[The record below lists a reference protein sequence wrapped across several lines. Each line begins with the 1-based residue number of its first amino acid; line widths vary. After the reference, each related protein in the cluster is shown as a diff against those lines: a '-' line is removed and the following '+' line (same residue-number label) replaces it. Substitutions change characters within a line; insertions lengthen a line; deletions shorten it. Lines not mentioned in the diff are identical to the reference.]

1 MRVVRSLADVG
12 PASPSVVTIGNFDG
26 VHRGHRAILDAV
38 CEHAARIE
46 ARSVA
51 VTLDPHPLRSIAP
64 ERAPVAIS
72 TLGQKA
78 RLIGRSPLDILLV
91 QTFDEAFRRLT
102 PRAFIRSFL
111 IEGLGAR
118 CVCVGQN
125 FRFGHKHAGNLD
137 TLRASP
143 DGLDVVD
150 VAGVLHHDVPISSS
164 LVRILL
170 ADGKVDTA
178 AEMLGRP
185 YEIEGRIVSGTG
197 RGRRVTVPTLNLDSS
212 NPLIPLHGVYFTR
225 VSLEGAPFR
234 DAVTN
239 VGVRPTFRDDETV
252 AEPSIETH
260 VLDGAPAAG
269 ARQARLRFL
278 ERLRDEIDFGDPD
291 RLRRQIEQDIDAA
304 ARYFRRRRAG

>member
-1 MRVVRSLADVG
+1 MRVVRSLAEVR

-38 CEHAARIE
+38 CGRAAQVR

-72 TLGQKA
+72 TLEQKA
-78 RLIGRSPLDILLV
+78 RLIGRSPIDILLV
-91 QTFDEAFRRLT
+91 QTFDEAFRQLK
-102 PRAFIRSFL
+102 PGAFIRSFL
-111 IEGLGAR
+111 IDGLGAR
-118 CVCVGQN
+118 CVCVGGN
-125 FRFGHKHAGNLD
+125 FRFGHRHAGNLD

-143 DGLDVVD
+143 EGLEVVA
-150 VAGVLHHDVPISSS
+150 VPGVLHHDVPISSS

-178 AEMLGRP
+178 AEMLGRA
-185 YEIEGRIVSGTG
+185 YEMEGRIVAGTG

-212 NPLIPLHGVYFTR
+212 NPLVPLHGVYFTR
-225 VSLEGAPFR
+225 ISLEGAPFR

-239 VGVRPTFRDDETV
+239 VGVRPTFSDDEDHP
-252 AEPSIETH
+252 APSIETH
-260 VLDGAPAAG
+260 VLDGAPRAG
-269 ARQARLRFL
+269 ARHARLRFL

-291 RLRRQIEQDIDAA
+291 RLRRQIDEDIDAA
-304 ARYFRRRRAG
+304 ARFFRRRRAG